1 MVLVAPIPC
10 AKCLIIKMRRKSV
23 ACKIPEMNVFC
34 KADESC
40 CAPTYEN
47 KSQQMRGNKVK
58 KPRRARSREEI
69 EAAF

>member
-23 ACKIPEMNVFC
+23 ACKILKVNVFC
-34 KADESC
+34 KAEESC
-40 CAPTYEN
+40 TPNYKN
-47 KSQQMRGNKVK
+47 RSKQMEGNKVK
-58 KPRRARSREEI
+58 EPRRARSREEA